1 MKLNPNLKLRQ
12 VGKKFMVVDAESGTA
27 RMTNVFSFNASA
39 AMLWQ
44 RIGTNSFVAEDLA
57 LWLCEAYDVDLATA
71 RADVAML
78 LNCCI
83 EGGLVIN
90 G

>member
-1 MKLNPNLKLRQ
+1 MKLNTRLKLRK
-12 VGKKFMVVDAESGTA
+12 VGKKFMVVDAETGSS
-27 RMTNVFSFNASA
+27 RMTNVFTFNASA

-44 RIGTNSFVAEDLA
+44 RIGTGSFVPEDLA
-57 LWLCEAYDVDLATA
+57 MWLCESYDVDLATA
-71 RADVAML
+71 RADVDML
-78 LNCCI
+78 LKCWV

>member
-1 MKLNPNLKLRQ
+1 MKLNPKLKLRQ
-12 VGKKFMVVDAESGTA
+12 VGKKFMVVDAETGLS
-27 RMTNVFSFNASA
+27 RMTNIFTFNASA

-44 RIGTNSFVAEDLA
+44 KIGASSFVPEDLA

-71 RADVAML
+71 RADVDVL
-78 LNCCI
+78 LRCWI
-83 EGGLVIN
+83 DGGLVLN

>member
-12 VGKKFMVVDAESGTA
+12 VGKKFMVVDAETGTA
-27 RMTNVFSFNASA
+27 RMTNVFTFNASA

-44 RIGTNSFVAEDLA
+44 RIGAESFVPEDLA

-71 RADVAML
+71 RADEAML
-78 LNCCI
+78 LNCWI